1 MLIEV
6 LSKEPSLVPRAAV
19 GSLAFYREGF
29 LLEYNRKKEWDQ
41 LRFGYEEHQTAE
53 EWSMNYDKEA
63 NEEDQWKVWE
73 IAESRER
80 REETLRIKRIN
91 WAKHQ
96 WDSMGD
102 NTRSRAESDKEE
114 EDIWSGNE
122 EEQDELHD
130 DSYTA
135 ASRKD
140 RNSKD
145 RADDETTVENKG

>member
-73 IAESRER
+73 IAEGRER
-80 REETLRIKRIN
+80 REETL
-91 WAKHQ
+91 
-96 WDSMGD
+96 
-102 NTRSRAESDKEE
+102 
-114 EDIWSGNE
+114 
-122 EEQDELHD
+122 
-130 DSYTA
+130 
-135 ASRKD
+135 
-140 RNSKD
+140 
-145 RADDETTVENKG
+145 